1 MDKEFIK
8 ELVSVCF
15 CSLFLYFPLS
25 PIIAYYTGYE
35 N

>member
-8 ELVSVCF
+8 ELMSVCF
-15 CSLFLYFPLS
+15 CPIFLYFPFF
-25 PIIAYYTGYE
+25 PMIAYYTGYE